1 MDKSTLIQKYFQRKH
16 LLTIDNSIYKKH
28 STDLF
33 KLIMQADE
41 IQQDSTIKLL
51 SIYGSGIGQIVA
63 KQDGIIAGI
72 EEAMFLFNEFTNLEV
87 TSNIADGS
95 QVSINQK
102 ILSISGDTK
111 ELLAYERVCLNIL
124 GRMSGIATNT
134 NNLITKINN
143 PSVQIAATRKTPW
156 MLLDKKAVAIGRGL
170 THRLSLKDWPMI
182 KDNHLKILQNISGIS
197 VEQTIVKAIKQM
209 LHSQIEFFEI
219 EVETA
224 KQAETA
230 VQTFEKWKTKNS
242 RIAVLLD
249 NVIPTAAQE
258 TIKQLQNP
266 DIIIEAS
273 GNITEENIIHW
284 SKTGIDIIS
293 LGSLTHS
300 TSNFDLSMRIV

>member
-102 ILSISGDTK
+102 ILSIYGDTK

-156 MLLDKKAVAIGRGL
+156 MFLDKKAVAIGRGL

-182 KDNHLKILQNISGIS
+182 KDNHLK
-197 VEQTIVKAIKQM
+197 
-209 LHSQIEFFEI
+209 
-219 EVETA
+219 
-224 KQAETA
+224 
-230 VQTFEKWKTKNS
+230 
-242 RIAVLLD
+242 
-249 NVIPTAAQE
+249 
-258 TIKQLQNP
+258 
-266 DIIIEAS
+266 
-273 GNITEENIIHW
+273 
-284 SKTGIDIIS
+284 
-293 LGSLTHS
+293 
-300 TSNFDLSMRIV
+300 